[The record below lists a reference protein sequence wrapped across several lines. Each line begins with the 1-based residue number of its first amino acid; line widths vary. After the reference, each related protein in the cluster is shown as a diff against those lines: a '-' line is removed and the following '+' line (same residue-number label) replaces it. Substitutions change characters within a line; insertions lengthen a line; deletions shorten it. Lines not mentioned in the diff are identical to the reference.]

1 MVLKAPLTGLAPR
14 QSSLARCPHCGA
26 LTVVPSLWCPRC
38 GALAVVPSNSVL
50 FPRTAYCSLELR
62 IVPSNCVLFPRQRIL
77 ATQAVC
83 SVSLLITG
91 DWQVQFE
98 DRTGHA
104 PRRGNI
110 LTYFSISLSVY
121 LIRSSLNLVLRSSS
135 RLSQSLVTYCSHLP
149 LSALRSLRCETAL
162 LPVSPAIR
170 QLSLGSHI
178 TERCV
183 CR

>member
-1 MVLKAPLTGLAPR
+1 MDWCAAGGTQLCRCMVLKAPLTGLAPR

-26 LTVVPSLWCPRC
+26 LTVVPSLWC
-38 GALAVVPSNSVL
+38 
-50 FPRTAYCSLELR
+50 PRTAYCSLELR

-149 LSALRSLRCETAL
+149 LSALRSLRCETA
-162 LPVSPAIR
+162 
-170 QLSLGSHI
+170 
-178 TERCV
+178 
-183 CR
+183 